1 MIARPASRLYTDR
14 VPAPDLLSDVFAG
27 GGELGDRMRGFA
39 WADTALGPVDSWPQS
54 LRTCVRIILTS
65 SQPMFVWWG
74 DQLINLYNDA
84 YCSILAGKH
93 PWALGRPAAEVW
105 REIWS
110 DVEPRATHAMREN
123 RGTFDEA
130 LLLIMERSG
139 YREETYYTFSYS
151 PVPGDRG
158 GPGGI
163 LCANSSDT
171 QRILGER
178 QQALLREVSATAVEA
193 RTTTEVC
200 DRIALALATN
210 PRDLPF
216 ALLYA
221 VNADDTAELCAR
233 VGIERTHPLATQHV
247 NLTPSADDS
256 GGLTAGALGNPVQ
269 EVLRSRGF
277 AVRSIQT
284 TPDLPRGIW
293 NEPATELI
301 GVPIAGADRSLAAV
315 LVTARNP
322 FRRLDGDYRRFLELL
337 AGQIGSSLANA
348 KAYETERTR
357 AEALAELDRAKT
369 TFFSNI
375 SHEFRTP
382 LTLMLGPTED
392 ALRSESRA
400 LTGDALASVHRNE
413 LRLLK
418 LVNAL
423 LDFSRIESG
432 RVQAHYE
439 PVDLAQYTRELA
451 SAFRS
456 AMERAKLQFEVSV
469 EPIAGPVFVDRS
481 MWEKIVLNLLSNALK
496 FTFDGEVRIELR
508 DRGAEVE
515 LAVSDTGTGIPADQ
529 VPRLF
534 ERFHR
539 VEGARSRTHEGSGIG
554 LALAHELIKLHH
566 GSIEARSEVG
576 RGTTFTV
583 RLPKHRDDI
592 SVDRPPVRE
601 ATSGI
606 TAFVEEALRWL
617 PSPSS
622 PQIALPTDPPPITE
636 VSEAK
641 LVVADDNADM
651 RDYLRRLLADRWSVT
666 IVANGKQALEA
677 ARRDRP
683 DLVLTDV
690 MMPELDGF
698 GLLRALRADPAL
710 ATVPVVMLS
719 ARAGE
724 EARVDGIEAGADD
737 YLVKP
742 FSARELIA
750 RVSNL
755 LQLSRL
761 RRDVEL
767 ERNRLDAFIHA
778 IPVAVVICE
787 GPELRL
793 RLSNDAFQRIVRR
806 PIVLG
811 TTMRALLPELAGT
824 GVFERLER
832 CYREGV
838 PLDTPENQVALR
850 RDDGTAETGYFSSS
864 YRALRDGGGQVV
876 GVMIVMVEVTDQ
888 VGARRTAEAANRA
901 KDEFLAMLGHEL
913 RNPLAPILTALEL
926 MRLRGAPG
934 LERERAVIERQ
945 TQHLAALVDDL
956 LDVSRITRGMVQLK
970 RERLSLS
977 HVVAKAIET
986 AAPLFEQQRHELVT
1000 DVPLDLAVDAD
1011 EARLTQVFANLLT
1024 NAAKYTDPGGRVS
1037 ITARRDG
1044 DDVLV
1049 TVSDTGRGIA
1059 PEMLPNVFELFVQ
1072 ERQNLDRSR
1081 GGLGLGLAIVR
1092 SLVELHG
1099 GGVHAASMGPGHGS
1113 SFSVR
1118 LPWVPSPSAGPRRQL
1133 TGPEQPVAIGISVL
1147 IVDDNLDAAAMLAE
1161 LLGAAGY
1168 HAVVANDGPQAL
1180 AMARGFVPDVALLDI
1195 GLPAMD
1201 GYELARRLRDL
1212 TGWAAVRLFAVT
1224 GYGAHGDRMRSQ
1236 AAGFDHHLVKPID
1249 FAMLQKLMPPSRR
1262 DRA

>member
-1 MIARPASRLYTDR
+1 SR
-14 VPAPDLLSDVFAG
+14 
-27 GGELGDRMRGFA
+27 
-39 WADTALGPVDSWPQS
+39 TALGPVASWPQS

-110 DVEPRATHAMREN
+110 DVSPRATRAMREN

-171 QRILGER
+171 QRIFGER
-178 QQALLREVSATAVEA
+178 QQALLREVSTATVDA

-200 DRIALALATN
+200 ERTVVALASN

-216 ALLYA
+216 ALLYT
-221 VNADDTAELCAR
+221 VDDDIAELCAST
-233 VGIERTHPLATQHV
+233 GIDRNHPLATSRVH
-247 NLTPSADDS
+247 LSPTADDS
-256 GGLTAGALGNPVQ
+256 GGLSGGALGNPVH
-269 EVLRSRGF
+269 EILRTRALS
-277 AVRSIQT
+277 VRSLDGVPAI
-284 TPDLPRGIW
+284 PRGVW
-293 NEPATELI
+293 DEPATELI
-301 GVPIAGADRSLAAV
+301 GVPIAHADRALAAV
-315 LVTARNP
+315 LVVARNP
-322 FRRLDGDYRRFLELL
+322 FRRLDDDYQRFLELL
-337 AGQIGSSLANA
+337 GGQIGSALANVN
-348 KAYETERTR
+348 AYEAERTR
-357 AEALAELDRAKT
+357 AEALTELDRAKS

-382 LTLMLGPTED
+382 ITLMLGPTED
-392 ALRSESRA
+392 ALRAEPRA
-400 LTGDALASVHRNE
+400 LVGDALTAVHRNE

-432 RVQAHYE
+432 RVRANYE
-439 PVDLAQYTRELA
+439 AVELGQYTRELA
-451 SAFRS
+451 SSFRS
-456 AMERAKLQFEVSV
+456 AMERAKLRFEVMV
-469 EPIAGPVFVDRS
+469 EPIGGAVFVDRS
-481 MWEKIVLNLLSNALK
+481 MWETIVLNLLSNALK
-496 FTFDGEVRIELR
+496 FTFDGEVRLELH

-515 LAVSDTGTGIPADQ
+515 LAVTDTGTGIPADEL
-529 VPRLF
+529 PRLF

-554 LALAHELIKLHH
+554 LALAHELIRLHH
-566 GSIEARSEVG
+566 GTIEVRSELG

-583 RLPKHRDDI
+583 RVPKQRDDI
-592 SVDRPPVRE
+592 AVDRPPLPPQASAISAV
-601 ATSGI
+601 
-606 TAFVEEALRWL
+606 VEESLRWL
-617 PSPSS
+617 PAQSS
-622 PQIALPTDPPPITE
+622 PQITLPIDAPPLAGP
-636 VSEAK
+636 SEGK
-641 LVVADDNADM
+641 LLVADDNADM
-651 RDYLRRLLADRWSVT
+651 RDYLRRLLAGRWAVT
-666 IVANGKQALEA
+666 VVADGKQALEA

-698 GLLRALRADPAL
+698 GVLRALRAEPGL

-724 EARVDGIEAGADD
+724 AARVDGIEAGADD
-737 YLVKP
+737 YLIKP

-755 LQLSRL
+755 LQLARL
-761 RRDVEL
+761 RREVEL
-767 ERNRLDAFIHA
+767 ERNRLHAFIDA
-778 IPVAVVICE
+778 IPVAVVIFE

-793 RLSNDAFQRIVRR
+793 RLSNDAYQRIVQR
-806 PIVLG
+806 PIRPGVTL
-811 TTMRALLPELAGT
+811 RELLPELEGT

-832 CYREGV
+832 CYRENIAIDV
-838 PLDTPENQVALR
+838 PENRIALR
-850 RDDGTAETGYFSSS
+850 RDDGVPATGYFSSS
-864 YRALRDGGGQVV
+864 YRALRGADGEPT
-876 GVMIVMVEVTDQ
+876 GVMIVTVEVTDQ
-888 VGARRTAEAANRA
+888 VAARHAAEAANRA

-934 LERERAVIERQ
+934 LERERAVIQRQ
-945 TQHLAALVDDL
+945 TEHLAALVDDL
-956 LDVSRITRGMVQLK
+956 LDVSRITRGMVELK
-970 RERLSLS
+970 RERLSLA
-977 HVVAKAIET
+977 HIVAKAIET
-986 AAPLFEQQRHELVT
+986 AAPLYEQQRHELAT

-1011 EARLTQVFANLLT
+1011 ESRLTQVFANLLT

-1037 ITARRDG
+1037 IHARRDA
-1044 DDVLV
+1044 DDVLI
-1049 TVSDTGRGIA
+1049 TVSDNGRGIS
-1059 PEMLPNVFELFVQ
+1059 PEILPNVFDLFVQ

-1099 GGVHAASMGPGHGS
+1099 GRVQAASKGAGQGS

-1118 LPWVPSPSAGPRRQL
+1118 LPSVPSPHTHTAAQL
-1133 TGPEQPVAIGISVL
+1133 TGPEQPVAMGISVL
-1147 IVDDNLDAAAMLAE
+1147 IVDDNIDAAAMLAE
-1161 LLGAAGY
+1161 LLGASGY
-1168 HAVVANDGPQAL
+1168 HTMVANDGPQA
-1180 AMARGFVPDVALLDI
+1180 
-1195 GLPAMD
+1195 
-1201 GYELARRLRDL
+1201 
-1212 TGWAAVRLFAVT
+1212 
-1224 GYGAHGDRMRSQ
+1224 
-1236 AAGFDHHLVKPID
+1236 
-1249 FAMLQKLMPPSRR
+1249 
-1262 DRA
+1262 

>member
-1 MIARPASRLYTDR
+1 
-14 VPAPDLLSDVFAG
+14 
-27 GGELGDRMRGFA
+27 
-39 WADTALGPVDSWPQS
+39 
-54 LRTCVRIILTS
+54 
-65 SQPMFVWWG
+65 
-74 DQLINLYNDA
+74 
-84 YCSILAGKH
+84 
-93 PWALGRPAAEVW
+93 
-105 REIWS
+105 
-110 DVEPRATHAMREN
+110 
-123 RGTFDEA
+123 
-130 LLLIMERSG
+130 
-139 YREETYYTFSYS
+139 
-151 PVPGDRG
+151 
-158 GPGGI
+158 
-163 LCANSSDT
+163 
-171 QRILGER
+171 
-178 QQALLREVSATAVEA
+178 
-193 RTTTEVC
+193 
-200 DRIALALATN
+200 
-210 PRDLPF
+210 
-216 ALLYA
+216 
-221 VNADDTAELCAR
+221 
-233 VGIERTHPLATQHV
+233 
-247 NLTPSADDS
+247 
-256 GGLTAGALGNPVQ
+256 
-269 EVLRSRGF
+269 
-277 AVRSIQT
+277 
-284 TPDLPRGIW
+284 
-293 NEPATELI
+293 
-301 GVPIAGADRSLAAV
+301 
-315 LVTARNP
+315 
-322 FRRLDGDYRRFLELL
+322 
-337 AGQIGSSLANA
+337 
-348 KAYETERTR
+348 
-357 AEALAELDRAKT
+357 
-369 TFFSNI
+369 
-375 SHEFRTP
+375 
-382 LTLMLGPTED
+382 
-392 ALRSESRA
+392 
-400 LTGDALASVHRNE
+400 VHRNE

-423 LDFSRIESG
+423 LDFSRIEAG

-439 PVDLAQYTRELA
+439 SVELAQYTRELA

-456 AMERAKLQFEVSV
+456 AMERAKLRFEVSV
-469 EPIAGPVFVDRS
+469 EPISGPVFVDRS

-496 FTFDGEVRIELR
+496 FTFEGAVRVELR
-508 DRGAEVE
+508 DRDDEVE
-515 LAVSDTGTGIPADQ
+515 LAVIDTGTGIPADE

-566 GSIEARSEVG
+566 GSIEAHSELG

-592 SVDRPPVRE
+592 SVDRPPGR
-601 ATSGI
+601 APTSGI

-617 PSPSS
+617 PAHSS
-622 PQIALPTDPPPITE
+622 PQIALPTDVPPVIDA
-636 VSEAK
+636 SEAK
-641 LVVADDNADM
+641 LLVADDNADM

-666 IVANGKQALEA
+666 VVADGQQALEA

-737 YLVKP
+737 YLIKP

-755 LQLSRL
+755 LQLARL

-767 ERNRLDAFIHA
+767 ERNRLDAFIRA
-778 IPVAVVICE
+778 IPVAVVIFE

-793 RLSNDAFQRIVRR
+793 QLSNDAYQRIVQR

-811 TTMRALLPELAGT
+811 MTLRELLPELEGK

-838 PLDTPENQVALR
+838 PIDAPENQIALR
-850 RDDGTAETGYFSSS
+850 RDDGTTETGYFSSS
-864 YRALRDGGGQVV
+864 YRALRDATGQVS
-876 GVMIVMVEVTDQ
+876 GVMIVTVEVTDQ

-970 RERLSLS
+970 RERLSLAL
-977 HVVAKAIET
+977 VVAKAIET

-1024 NAAKYTDPGGRVS
+1024 NAAKYTDPGGRVA

-1044 DDVLV
+1044 DDVVV
-1049 TVSDTGRGIA
+1049 TVSDTGRGIS
-1059 PEMLPNVFELFVQ
+1059 PEILPNVFELFVQ

-1099 GGVHAASMGPGHGS
+1099 GKVQAASMGPGHGS

-1118 LPWVPSPSAGPRRQL
+1118 LPWVPSPSDSAHAQL
-1133 TGPEQPVAIGISVL
+1133 TGPQHPVAVGISVL
-1147 IVDDNLDAAAMLAE
+1147 IVDDNIDAAAMLAE

-1180 AMARGFVPDVALLDI
+1180 AMAHRFVPDVALLDI

-1236 AAGFDHHLVKPID
+1236 EAGFDHHLVKPID